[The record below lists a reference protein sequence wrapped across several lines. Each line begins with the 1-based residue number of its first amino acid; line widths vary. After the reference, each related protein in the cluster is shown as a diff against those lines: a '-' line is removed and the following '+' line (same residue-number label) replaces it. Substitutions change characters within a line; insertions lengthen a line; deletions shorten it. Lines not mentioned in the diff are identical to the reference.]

1 MINILFRLMNCLKK
15 EECSQKAE
23 SAVRHAI
30 ALRGAGWPGVCV
42 CRASAGGNRSYPDLL
57 ERPQQRWWCWVPRCA
72 QQQPS
77 SAHSS
82 AAKAEAELFGA
93 RRGDSTEAEL
103 VFPPDKVGR

>member
-1 MINILFRLMNCLKK
+1 MARCMCVSCLCGR
-15 EECSQKAE
+15 EPVLS
-23 SAVRHAI
+23 R
-30 ALRGAGWPGVCV
+30 
-42 CRASAGGNRSYPDLL
+42 SAGAAAAALL
-57 ERPQQRWWCWVPRCA
+57 VLGAQMCPAAA
-72 QQQPS
+72 QQ